1 MVFYEIALARP
12 ARRGIE
18 RVSARANRGNGL
30 KHGRFVTLNAAPAR
44 MRLYG
49 RCVRLVVLLALL
61 ATAVPVRAAAPPAA
75 PEQFHHTVW
84 KLEDGAP
91 PDVWVIAQSADGF
104 LWLGTGAGLY
114 RFDGIRFEE
123 VRPSAG
129 RMSDRNITALLAMP
143 NGDLWI
149 GFYSGRIA
157 LLSHGR
163 LTSFGSR
170 GGSVHQFVQDGS
182 GTLWAAISRG
192 DHGLARFDGTRWH
205 WLGKRDQTHTGQV
218 FSMVAGPDGSLWIST
233 DAAILRHSPGGRGFT
248 TVTSARRNDRLLAT
262 ANGEIL
268 LLRTSGPVSPVS
280 VPASGFKEIR
290 ITLAGRESE
299 IKRARV
305 DRQGA
310 IWWTDENGGVS
321 RLSPTGVAH
330 WSARDGLSANAAVP
344 IFQDREGAVWVGSN
358 LGLDRFRPAI
368 LMRADALGA
377 ISYGAYVQAR
387 LDDGTVYVA
396 TPRGMLT
403 RATTDGSLQP
413 LLRLPVSPD
422 LIAADGNRLIVEQ
435 GGRLMTPSGS
445 RLVPLALPPLPASI
459 NGWSRDAAGTP
470 VIEITDRGI
479 FKLSPGGWQ
488 HWRVTGDPGL
498 DRALRLP
505 FSGRAGTWFF
515 AANRLIACS
524 TRGCAPVKTGVDV
537 GRINII
543 VPATHPGDPV
553 LVGGDN
559 GIAIGSGTRFTSITS
574 DQLPVLAG
582 VTGIA
587 QTPSGG
593 LWINGLRG
601 VVLTTMA
608 AVNDAGH
615 RPLAYRL
622 LTTAD
627 GLPGAAQQDAN
638 YPTALRGSD
647 GRIWLTASHGI
658 ASVDPDRR
666 LRNPLP
672 PPVVIRSVTADGT
685 ERRPASE
692 LALPAGT
699 RRVQIDYSALSL
711 IDPERVRFRYRLSG
725 VDDGW
730 IDPGRRRQAIYTNL
744 GPGRWVF
751 QVIAANADGV
761 WNRTGATVAL
771 TIAPLFYQ
779 SWWFRLIVVLL
790 VATLMALLLRA
801 RERVRAERTH
811 NLIAAQVAERERI
824 ARELHD
830 TLLQGVQGLILRFQA
845 VANIL
850 PPGGRAQRLME
861 AALERGD
868 DVLVESR
875 DKVRALRGAERSRT
889 LPEMLRSIADQVG
902 DGLTVAVVELGDVE
916 AICDPVVDELAAIAR
931 EALANIV
938 RHANARKATMSIA
951 FTRRA
956 LILTIEDDGRGFDPE
971 VLRSGRLQGHFGLP
985 GMRERAHA
993 LSATLSLANRE
1004 TEGAVVTVS
1013 VPRRVAFARS
1023 GSFLQRLVHR
1033 ARRWRARWSS

>member
-1 MVFYEIALARP
+1 M
-12 ARRGIE
+12 
-18 RVSARANRGNGL
+18 
-30 KHGRFVTLNAAPAR
+30 KHGRFVTRSAAPNR
-44 MRLYG
+44 MRLYE
-49 RCVRLVVLLALL
+49 RCLRLVVLLAIF
-61 ATAVPVRAAAPPAA
+61 AAAAPVRAAAPSPA

-157 LLSHGR
+157 RLSHGR
-163 LTSFGSR
+163 LTDFGSR
-170 GGSVHQFVQDGS
+170 GGSVHQFVRDRG

-205 WLGKRDQTHTGQV
+205 WLGQRDQTHTGQV
-218 FSMVAGPDGSLWIST
+218 FSMVAGPDGSLWIGT
-233 DAAILRHSPGGRGFT
+233 DAAILRRTPGSRGFA
-248 TVTSARRNDRLLAT
+248 TVTPARRSDRLLAT
-262 ANGEIL
+262 PDGHVL
-268 LLRTSGPVSPVS
+268 LLRTAGGISRNSGL
-280 VPASGFKEIR
+280 KDIR

-299 IKRARV
+299 IKRALV

-321 RLSPTGVAH
+321 RLSSTGVEH
-330 WSARDGLSANAAVP
+330 WTARDGLSANAAVP
-344 IFQDREGAVWVGSN
+344 IFQDREGAIWIGSN

-368 LMRADALGA
+368 LMRADTLGA
-377 ISYGAYVQAR
+377 ISYGAYAQTR
-387 LDDGTVYVA
+387 LDDGAVYVT

-403 RATTDGSLQP
+403 RATADGSLQP
-413 LLRLPVSPD
+413 LLRLPASPD
-422 LIAADGNRLIVEQ
+422 LIAADGNRLIVEH
-435 GGRLMTPSGS
+435 GGRLLALAGT
-445 RLVPLALPPLPASI
+445 RLVPLALPPLPGSVNA
-459 NGWSRDAAGTP
+459 WARDESGTP
-470 VIEITDRGI
+470 VIEIIGRGI
-479 FKLSPGGWQ
+479 FRLSPSGWR
-488 HWRVTGDPGL
+488 HWRVTGDPRL
-498 DRALRLP
+498 DGALRLP
-505 FSGRAGTWFF
+505 FSGRAGAWFF
-515 AANRLIACS
+515 AASRLIGCS
-524 TRGCAPVKTGVDV
+524 PRGCAPVKAGIDV
-537 GRINII
+537 GRINLV
-543 VPATHPGDPV
+543 VPAAHPGGPV

-559 GIAIGSGTRFTSITS
+559 GIAIGNGKRFTSLTS
-574 DQLPVLAG
+574 DQVPVLAG

-601 VVLTTMA
+601 VVLTTVA
-608 AVNDAGH
+608 AVATAGNGS
-615 RPLAYRL
+615 LAYRL

-638 YPTALRGSD
+638 YPTALRSGD
-647 GRIWLTASHGI
+647 GRIWLAASQGV

-672 PPVVIRSVTADGT
+672 PPVVIRSITTDGMVRT
-685 ERRPASE
+685 PAPE
-692 LALPAGT
+692 LALPAET

-711 IDPERVRFRYRLSG
+711 LDPERVRFRYRLSG
-725 VDDGW
+725 VDEGW
-730 IDPGRRRQAIYTNL
+730 IDPGPRRQATYTNL

-761 WNRTGATVAL
+761 WNQTGATVAL
-771 TIAPLFYQ
+771 TIAPAFYQ
-779 SWWFRLIVVLL
+779 SWWFRLIAVLL
-790 VATLMALLLRA
+790 VATLVALVFRA
-801 RERVRAERTH
+801 RERVRAERTR

-830 TLLQGVQGLILRFQA
+830 TLLQGVQGLMLRFQA

-850 PPGGRAQRLME
+850 PPDGHTQSLME

-875 DKVRALRGAERSRT
+875 DKVRALRGAGRTRT
-889 LPEMLRSIADQVG
+889 LSEMLRGIADQVA
-902 DGLTVAVVELGDVE
+902 DGPTVTVLELGDPE
-916 AICDPVVDELAAIAR
+916 PICDPVADELAAIAR
-931 EALANIV
+931 EALANVV
-938 RHANARKATMSIA
+938 RHARAHEATLSVA
-951 FTRRA
+951 FTRRN
-956 LILTIEDDGRGFDPE
+956 LVLTIADDGRGFAPE
-971 VLRSGRLQGHFGLP
+971 VLRNGWLQGHFGLP
-985 GMRERAHA
+985 GMRERADA
-993 LSATLSLANRE
+993 ISATLSLANRE
-1004 TEGAVVTVS
+1004 AGGAVVTVS
-1013 VPRRVAFARS
+1013 VPRRIAFARP
-1023 GSFLQRLVHR
+1023 GSFLRRLARR
-1033 ARRWRARWSS
+1033 ARPRSTL

>member
-1 MVFYEIALARP
+1 M
-12 ARRGIE
+12 
-18 RVSARANRGNGL
+18 
-30 KHGRFVTLNAAPAR
+30 KHGRFVTRSAATNR
-44 MRLYG
+44 MRLQD
-49 RCVRLVVLLALL
+49 RCVRLLVVLAIFI
-61 ATAVPVRAAAPPAA
+61 AAIPVRAAVPPAA

-157 LLSHGR
+157 RLSHGQ
-163 LTSFGSR
+163 LTDFGSR
-170 GGSVHQFVQDGS
+170 GGSVHQFVRDGG

-192 DHGLARFDGTRWH
+192 DHGLARFDGMRWH
-205 WLGKRDQTHTGQV
+205 WLGKRDRTHTGQV

-233 DAAILRHSPGGRGFT
+233 DAAILRHVQGGRGFA
-248 TVTSARRNDRLLAT
+248 TVTSARRSDRLLAT

-268 LLRTSGPVSPVS
+268 LLRTTGPFSPVP
-280 VPASGFKEIR
+280 VPGSGLKEIR
-290 ITLAGRESE
+290 IKLAGRESE
-299 IKRARV
+299 IKRALV

-321 RLSPTGVAH
+321 RLSSTGVAH
-330 WSARDGLSANAAVP
+330 WTARDGLSANAAVP
-344 IFQDREGAVWVGSN
+344 IFQDREGAVWIGSN
-358 LGLDRFRPAI
+358 LGLDRFRQAI

-403 RATTDGSLQP
+403 RASTDGSLQP

-435 GGRLMTPSGS
+435 GGRLLALSGS

-459 NGWSRDAAGTP
+459 NGWSRDASGTP

-479 FKLSPGGWQ
+479 FKLSSGGWRR
-488 HWRVTGDPGL
+488 WRVTGDPGL

-505 FSGRAGTWFF
+505 FSGRAGAWFF

-524 TRGCAPVKTGVDV
+524 TRGCAPVKTGIDV
-537 GRINII
+537 GRINIV
-543 VPATHPGDPV
+543 VPAAHPGDPV

-559 GIAIGSGTRFTSITS
+559 GIAIGSGKRFTSITS
-574 DQLPVLAG
+574 DQVPVLAG
-582 VTGIA
+582 VTGMA
-587 QTPSGG
+587 LTPSGG

-608 AVNDAGH
+608 GVTDAGNG
-615 RPLAYRL
+615 PLAYRL

-638 YPTALRGSD
+638 YPTALRSSD
-647 GRIWLTASHGI
+647 GRIWLTASQGI

-672 PPVVIRSVTADGT
+672 PPVVIRSITADGMART
-685 ERRPASE
+685 PAPE
-692 LALPAGT
+692 LALPAET

-711 IDPERVRFRYRLSG
+711 LDPERVRFRYRLTG
-725 VDDGW
+725 IDDGW
-730 IDPGRRRQAIYTNL
+730 IDPGQRRQATYTNL

-761 WNRTGATVAL
+761 WNQTGATVAL
-771 TIAPLFYQ
+771 TIAPAFYQ

-790 VATLMALLLRA
+790 VATFVALALRA
-801 RERVRAERTH
+801 RERVRAERTR

-830 TLLQGVQGLILRFQA
+830 TLLQGVQGLMLRFQA

-850 PPGGRAQRLME
+850 PPDGHAQNLME

-875 DKVRALRGAERSRT
+875 DKVRALRGAGRTRT
-889 LPEMLRSIADQVG
+889 LPEMLRGIADQVG
-902 DGLTVAVVELGDVE
+902 DELTVTVLELGDAE
-916 AICDPVVDELAAIAR
+916 PICDPVADELAAIAR
-931 EALANIV
+931 EALANVV
-938 RHANARKATMSIA
+938 RHAQAREATMSIA
-951 FTRRA
+951 FTRQG
-956 LILTIEDDGRGFDPE
+956 LTLTIADDGRGFDPE

-985 GMRERAHA
+985 GMRERANA

-1004 TEGAVVTVS
+1004 TGGADVTIS
-1013 VPRRVAFARS
+1013 VPRRIAFAQP
-1023 GSFLQRLVHR
+1023 GSFLRRLV
-1033 ARRWRARWSS
+1033 RRTPWSML